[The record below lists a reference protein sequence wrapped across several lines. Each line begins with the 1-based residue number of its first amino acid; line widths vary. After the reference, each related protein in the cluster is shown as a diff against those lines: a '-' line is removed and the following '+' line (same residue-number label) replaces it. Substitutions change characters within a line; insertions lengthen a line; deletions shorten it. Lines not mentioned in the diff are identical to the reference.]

1 MTFSPRETLKTAAHT
16 LASLQSRA
24 WLPPVLL
31 LLALAFAFL
40 LGGYDHGYF
49 DRSPYYR
56 AGTHDELSAKN
67 MAIVENLS
75 PEHHFA
81 MFRRQDLDTAGK
93 LTYDLYSRFPI
104 GSYALIKLAGLPF
117 GDNLSAKI
125 YAARMLMLLFFAA
138 AAVMAYLA
146 LRRLTASRWIAL
158 TATLL
163 AFSSPFCLYYGD
175 AITSEAIVDIFAVLL
190 VFHGMA
196 VFEQEGRFRQLA
208 VKTCAALFLG
218 WHVYA
223 LLLPFIAF
231 GLMREL
237 AKTRL
242 DGSVPPI
249 ALRQLKHTALSLLR
263 SRYLALGVI
272 ALAFGISMLALNFT
286 NEYFALNRE
295 TPLTEI
301 PSFKSMLNTTGVE
314 RISERYDHHLPWRV
328 FLERQFHRVGGMF
341 LPYAFSPTFVDHDN
355 KAVMLRLFVILGIA
369 VSAASLIGLLFVR
382 RYTMLWAA
390 LAISGFCWALP
401 MRGSTAYPSHHF
413 EGLFYIGVA
422 LTLFS
427 IILLCLC
434 RLAGERLVA
443 ALSIAALLIFAVSA
457 LRMSQL
463 NNSIRT
469 AEVAELREAA
479 VADFE
484 AIRSVTD
491 GKAILINSMP
501 GFLNRR
507 EVIYYYLSGSPI
519 LHGDETVSTE
529 RSLDFIVTGARAD
542 GLASLTPQ
550 NRVAFLYEWDAY
562 HKYITETIE
571 KASEP
576 LIRSEFD
583 VYLSDDTLIY
593 VKDGCSWNDT
603 DAPFF
608 LAAYPVNESDLPDWA
623 RQHGFQ
629 NLDFSFFYNGIR
641 QISEPSAER
650 CIAIT
655 PLPDYDIAR
664 ISTGQYIRQA
674 DGSTEHLWKGAFNF
688 PNRLADDRLRQIK
701 ETIAQAGAPIISSDF
716 DVYLNDG
723 ALIYFNDDCR
733 ISYTKASFF
742 LALYPADENDLSA
755 EARRRGFDNRDFGFH
770 EGGFW
775 GSDDERC
782 IAVAQL
788 PDYDI
793 ARIYTGQY
801 IQRADGSTQHL
812 WEGEF
817 NFPNRLADDR
827 LRRIDET
834 IAQAGAP
841 IIRSDFDVYLNDG
854 ALIYSNDDCPI
865 SYTKASFF
873 LALYPADEN
882 DLSAEARRRGFDNR
896 DFGFHE
902 GGFWGSDE
910 RCIAVAQLPDYDI
923 ARIYTGQYIQRADG
937 STEHLW
943 EGDVNLTEAAR

>member
-1 MTFSPRETLKTAAHT
+1 MTHSPMEKPKAFAYRLAA
-16 LASLQSRA
+16 AQRQA
-24 WLPPVLL
+24 WLPPALL
-31 LLALAFAFL
+31 LLALSSVFL
-40 LGGYDHGYF
+40 FGGDQRGYF
-49 DRSPYYR
+49 YRSENYR

-81 MFRRQDLDTAGK
+81 MFIRQIPEADGK
-93 LTYDLYSRFPI
+93 PTYHPYSRFPI
-104 GSYALIKLAGLPF
+104 GSYALIKLATLPF
-117 GDNLSAKI
+117 GDNLPDKI

-138 AAVMAYLA
+138 AALMAYLA

-175 AITSEAIVDIFAVLL
+175 AITSEAIVDLFAVLL

-231 GLMREL
+231 GLIREL
-237 AKTRL
+237 TKTRL
-242 DGSVPPI
+242 ERLRPPV

-272 ALAFGISMLALNFT
+272 ALAFGISMLTFNFT

-295 TPLTEI
+295 IPLTEI

-328 FLERQFHRVGGMF
+328 FLERQFHRVGATF
-341 LPYAFSPTFVDHDN
+341 LPYAFSPTFVDNDN
-355 KAVMLRLFVILGIA
+355 RNAMLRLFVMLGIA
-369 VSAASLIGLLFVR
+369 VSVASLIGLLFVR
-382 RYTMLWAA
+382 RYTMLWATLA
-390 LAISGFCWALP
+390 LSGFCWALP

-427 IILLCLC
+427 IILLCLR
-434 RLAGERLVA
+434 RLSGERFVA
-443 ALSIAALLIFAVSA
+443 ALSVAALLIFAFSA

-463 NNSIRT
+463 TNSVQT
-469 AEVAELREAA
+469 AELQETA

-484 AIRSVTD
+484 AIRNATD
-491 GKAILINSMP
+491 GKAVLTNSLP

-507 EVIYYYLSGSPI
+507 EVIYYYLSRSPI
-519 LHGDETVSTE
+519 LHGNETVAPE

-550 NRVAFLYEWDAY
+550 NRVAFLYEWNDY
-562 HKYITETIE
+562 YGHINETIE

-576 LIRSEFD
+576 LIRSDFD
-583 VYLSDDTLIY
+583 VYLSNDTLIY
-593 VKDGCSWNDT
+593 VKYSCIYINDT
-603 DAPFF
+603 DALFF
-608 LAAYPVNESDLPDWA
+608 LATYPVAESDLPDWA
-623 RQHGFQ
+623 RQYGFE
-629 NLDFSFFYNGIR
+629 NRDFRFHNFGFR
-641 QISEPSAER
+641 QRSEPSANR
-650 CIAIT
+650 CIAIM

-674 DGSTEHLWKGAFNF
+674 DGSTAHLWKGEINF
-688 PNRLADDRLRQIK
+688 PNRLTDGMLRQIT
-701 ETIAQAGAPIISSDF
+701 ETISQAGAPIISSEF
-716 DVYLNDG
+716 DVYL
-723 ALIYFNDDCR
+723 
-733 ISYTKASFF
+733 S
-742 LALYPADENDLSA
+742 
-755 EARRRGFDNRDFGFH
+755 
-770 EGGFW
+770 
-775 GSDDERC
+775 
-782 IAVAQL
+782 
-788 PDYDI
+788 
-793 ARIYTGQY
+793 
-801 IQRADGSTQHL
+801 
-812 WEGEF
+812 
-817 NFPNRLADDR
+817 
-827 LRRIDET
+827 
-834 IAQAGAP
+834 
-841 IIRSDFDVYLNDG
+841 DG

-882 DLSAEARRRGFDNR
+882 DLSADARRRGFDNRDFGFHKGGFWRSDERCIAVAPLPDYDIARIYTGQYIQVADGSTQHLWEGDFNFPNRFADDHMSRIDETIAQAGAPIIRSDFDVYLNDGALIYSNADCPISYTKATFFLALYPADENDLPPEARRHGFDNR

-910 RCIAVAQLPDYDI
+910 RCVAVAPLPDYDI
-923 ARIYTGQYIQRADG
+923 ARIYTGQYIQATDG

-943 EGDVNLTEAAR
+943 EGDVSLTEAAR